1 MSVIDDLARARE
13 AFERREWIAAY
24 TTLADLDEGE
34 LEAADFDRLATSAF
48 LLGHRNDCVQAL
60 QRGYRTAL
68 DKGDVLGAA
77 RSAGWLATVLI
88 TGGEQAVGNG
98 WIGRC
103 QRLLD
108 AVEDDVV
115 ERGYLTIHLMY
126 RHIFAGEHAEALALA
141 VQVTDYGVRFQDA
154 DLLSMGLM
162 AQGRLTVYAG
172 RVTEGLALLDEA
184 MVGVLAGEVSPI
196 FAGDIYCSFIEAC
209 QEVSDFER
217 AAQWTSALT
226 AWVDEQPGLVPF
238 TGQCAVHRGQILR
251 VHGELAP
258 ALEELDHAV
267 ERYLAAGTPDP
278 AGLALKERG
287 DILLIRGDLE
297 GARSAYERANA
308 FGLDPQ
314 PGLAMLWLAAGRTE
328 AGLTAIRRL
337 LADPRDPVHR
347 SQLLPRAIDALVATG
362 NPEEAAPL
370 AAELAG
376 IATAFGG
383 AALAA
388 WAAFADGAVR
398 LASGDPAA
406 ALRRGREAL
415 KTWQSQG
422 APYEVARC
430 RLLVGQALLALGDPE
445 SATVELA
452 AARQGFAEIGA
463 VRAEREVASLLS
475 PSRPGGL
482 TEREVEVL
490 RLVASG
496 RTNPEIAAAL
506 FLSEKTVARH
516 LSNIFTKVHVSSRTA
531 AAAYAYE
538 HQLV

>member
-1 MSVIDDLARARE
+1 
-13 AFERREWIAAY
+13 
-24 TTLADLDEGE
+24 
-34 LEAADFDRLATSAF
+34 
-48 LLGHRNDCVQAL
+48 
-60 QRGYRTAL
+60 
-68 DKGDVLGAA
+68 
-77 RSAGWLATVLI
+77 
-88 TGGEQAVGNG
+88 
-98 WIGRC
+98 
-103 QRLLD
+103 
-108 AVEDDVV
+108 
-115 ERGYLTIHLMY
+115 
-126 RHIFAGEHAEALALA
+126 
-141 VQVTDYGVRFQDA
+141 
-154 DLLSMGLM
+154 
-162 AQGRLTVYAG
+162 
-172 RVTEGLALLDEA
+172 
-184 MVGVLAGEVSPI
+184 
-196 FAGDIYCSFIEAC
+196 
-209 QEVSDFER
+209 
-217 AAQWTSALT
+217 
-226 AWVDEQPGLVPF
+226 VDEQPGLVPF

-251 VHGELAP
+251 VHGELTP

-516 LSNIFTKVHVSSRTA
+516 LSNIFTKVNVSSRTA